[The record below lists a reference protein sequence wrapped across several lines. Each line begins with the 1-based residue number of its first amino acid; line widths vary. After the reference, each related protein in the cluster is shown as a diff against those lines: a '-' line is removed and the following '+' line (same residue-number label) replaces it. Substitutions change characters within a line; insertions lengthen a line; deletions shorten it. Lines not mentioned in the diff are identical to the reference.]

1 MAASMRKWEAQVKL
15 QTLHQTV
22 VELADGAPLGLKFDD
37 KLFVTSVDENMALRV
52 AVGWRLLALNGRDL
66 RAASK
71 ETAEKELAERVG
83 TEQSLLFQMPVP
95 AEIKPNADGYVV
107 VKAPPGAL
115 GILLSEPQGTRGPI
129 LGEVMLASPIAG
141 SVRAGMILCAIDG
154 IDLST
159 LDHDQAAA
167 LLRER
172 AKQPER
178 ELTLAFP
185 EPERDGH
192 LFCIALL
199 IALVIVC
206 LVAAGLYNYWHMGN
220 ERKRLADEAL
230 RKAVNALAGSRP
242 WLSHDFIR
250 AVVIPALRT
259 GTPLARPA
267 DHGASC
273 GKK

>member
-15 QTLHQTV
+15 QGLHQTV
-22 VELADGAPLGLKFDD
+22 VELAEGAPLGLKFDD

-52 AVGWRLLALNGRDL
+52 AIGWQLLALNGRDL
-66 RAASK
+66 KAASK
-71 ETAEKELAERVG
+71 ETAEKELAG
-83 TEQSLLFQMPVP
+83 TKRSLLFQMPVP

-185 EPERDGH
+185 EPERDCN

-206 LVAAGLYNYWHMGN
+206 VVAAGLYYYWHMAN
-220 ERKRLADEAL
+220 ERKRLAEEAL

-259 GTPLARPA
+259 GTPLARLA

-273 GKK
+273 KK